1 MTASHNW
8 KTRRR
13 LLAIRTSPERNCN
26 CNDSNCDTSRRT
38 GYTNI
43 EHQQLRAVRYL
54 IADGI

>member
-1 MTASHNW
+1 
-8 KTRRR
+8 
-13 LLAIRTSPERNCN
+13 LAIRTSPERNCN